1 MSETAIF
8 ATIFD
13 GIAKPIP
20 LFPPLRERIALF
32 IPIRAPRLSTS
43 APPEF
48 PGLIEA
54 SVCIKFSY

>member
-1 MSETAIF
+1 M
-8 ATIFD
+8 
-13 GIAKPIP
+13 AKPMP
-20 LFPPLRERIALF
+20 LFPPPRERIAEL
-32 IPIRAPRLSTS
+32 IPTKYPRLSTK